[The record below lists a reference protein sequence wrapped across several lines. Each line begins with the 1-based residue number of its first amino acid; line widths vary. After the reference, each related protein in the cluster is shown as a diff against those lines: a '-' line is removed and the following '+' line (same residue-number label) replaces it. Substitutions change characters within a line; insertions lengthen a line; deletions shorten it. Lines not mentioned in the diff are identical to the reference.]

1 MGRGVSRA
9 LADQLHQGVPEEMV
23 RPLQWT
29 PLRFYTHSLPALGP
43 IVVCVLAMLL
53 QGPGRDHVPSSPLWW
68 SFVLEEG
75 ISDEEAVRLIQM
87 EPPQKKTSAPVIT
100 DEGTTQTLVL
110 SGPSDDQL
118 GDENDPFT
126 STDTE
131 GGS

>member
-53 QGPGRDHVPSSPLWW
+53 QVVSYIWCSKGLWIYMHTSPL
-68 SFVLEEG
+68 
-75 ISDEEAVRLIQM
+75 
-87 EPPQKKTSAPVIT
+87 
-100 DEGTTQTLVL
+100 
-110 SGPSDDQL
+110 
-118 GDENDPFT
+118 
-126 STDTE
+126 
-131 GGS
+131 